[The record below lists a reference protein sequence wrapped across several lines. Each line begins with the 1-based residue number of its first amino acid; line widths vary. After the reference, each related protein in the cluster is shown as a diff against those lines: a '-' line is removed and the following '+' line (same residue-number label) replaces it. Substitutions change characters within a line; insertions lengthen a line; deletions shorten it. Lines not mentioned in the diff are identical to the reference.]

1 MLNPLGRIVMALLIV
16 STVGLIMGCGKK
28 KEGKPAEEK
37 AKISLKLGHVLDIQH
52 PVHKSMEYWAER
64 VQEKSKGRIKID
76 IYPSGQFGQE
86 KDLVE
91 QLQMATLDFT
101 KVSSSALEPFIPEM
115 KLFGIPYLF
124 RDEYHKWIVLNGP
137 VGKEILNTAEKK
149 GMIGLGYY
157 EAGERSFYTINTPI
171 RTADDLKNLKI
182 RVIKS
187 PMAIELLKTLGASPT
202 PISWGELYTALQQG
216 TVDGAENNPPSIVSA
231 RHYEVCKF
239 YSLDNHTS
247 PMDVI
252 LASKNTWQKISSED
266 KEIIMDALNESI
278 EYQRKLWK
286 ETVEENF
293 KTLEEAGVEII
304 HPDIESFVNKVQ
316 PLYDKYSKDN
326 LFGPILEKVKKAQ

>member
-1 MLNPLGRIVMALLIV
+1 MSNWLKKISIVLLIV
-16 STVGLIMGCGKK
+16 LMIGLIAGCGE
-28 KEGKPAEEK
+28 KEEEK
-37 AKISLKLGHVLDIQH
+37 PKEAAVKINLKLGHVLDIQH

-64 VQEKSKGRIKID
+64 VKEKSEGRIEIS
-76 IYPSGQFGQE
+76 IYPSGQLGEE

-101 KVSSSALEPFIPEM
+101 KVSSSVLESFIPEM

-124 RDEYHKWIVLNGP
+124 RDEDHKWKILNGP
-137 VGKEILNTAEKK
+137 VGKEILNSAEKK

-157 EAGERSFYTINTPI
+157 EAGERSFYTIDTPI
-171 RTADDLKNLKI
+171 KTADDLKNLKI

-231 RHYEVCKF
+231 RHYEVCKY
-239 YSLDNHTS
+239 YSLDKHTS
-247 PMDVI
+247 PMDVV
-252 LASKNTWQKISSED
+252 LASKSSWQKLSSED
-266 KEIIMDALNESI
+266 KEIMMDALNESI

-304 HPDIESFVNKVQ
+304 YPDIESFVNKAQ
-316 PLYDKYSKDN
+316 PIYEKYSQDN
-326 LFGPILEKVKKAQ
+326 LFGPLLEKVKKA